1 MGNPIKKPWNPVIGI
16 SRMGKYMFFND
27 WDRIQYY
34 LTFLVVDKRDEYET
48 I

>member
-1 MGNPIKKPWNPVIGI
+1 MESCDWDITD
-16 SRMGKYMFFND
+16 GKIQVFNE